1 MSEKQNNSTETVEE
15 QDDLTHKNKKT
26 KKNSTKQKEVEQEQ
40 TSTEKKDVLTE
51 EEETYKEQLMRLQA
65 EFQNFRKRT
74 DREKMEL
81 SEFVKAEFL
90 KRFLPVFDD
99 LHRLDQYIEKAEKP
113 LQDGLNLVF
122 KKLNDFIE
130 AEKVEKIGKVGEDFD
145 PNFHEALLQAPVENE
160 EDDNKIMMVLEHGY
174 KLNDR
179 IIRYAK
185 VQVGQKN

>member
-1 MSEKQNNSTETVEE
+1 MSEKTETKTTDTI
-15 QDDLTHKNKKT
+15 DDNKAT
-26 KKNSTKQKEVEQEQ
+26 KKNTVKKTRAKSDNNSKQKEAKKPVEKL
-40 TSTEKKDVLTE
+40 SE

-74 DREKMEL
+74 EREKMEL
-81 SEFVKAEFL
+81 SEFVKVEFL

-99 LHRLDQYIEKAEKP
+99 LHRLDQFVENAEKP

-130 AEKVEKIGKVGEDFD
+130 AEKVTKIGKVGDEFD
-145 PNFHEALLQAPVENE
+145 PHYHEALLQTPVETDE
-160 EDDNKIMMVLEHGY
+160 QDNKIMMVMEHGY
-174 KLNDR
+174 KMNDR

-185 VQVGQKN
+185 VQVGNKS